1 MSWKIQQEEIELS
14 RSNFEANIRFLKK
27 TRLLNKNKKMLEIG
41 SGKGVMVNYLSK
53 KGYDIIGTEIKDN
66 YIKFAKN
73 RFGIVLKKISGEDLN
88 FKNNSFDIVLS
99 FDVFEHI
106 PDTNKHLNE
115 VRRVL
120 KSNGHYLLQTP
131 NKWTN
136 LPFEIIKN
144 KSLKKHK
151 QYHCSLHNY
160 WELKKRFKENGF
172 NVKFYGIP
180 VVNDFFKK
188 KIKKQFGT
196 LGLIILKILNPDY
209 FPYFL
214 KTNFYLVA
222 R

>member
-1 MSWKIQQEEIELS
+1 MKIN
-14 RSNFEANIRFLKK
+14 RSNFEANIRVLKK

-41 SGKGVMVNYLSK
+41 SGKGVMVNCLSK
-53 KGYDIIGTEIKDN
+53 KGYDIVGTEINDN

-73 RFGIVLKKISGEDLN
+73 RFGVVLKKMSGENLN
-88 FKNNSFDIVLS
+88 FKNNSFDIALS

-106 PDTNKHLNE
+106 PNTNKHLKE

-144 KSLKKHK
+144 KSFKKHK

-160 WELKKRFKENGF
+160 WELKKIFKKNGF
-172 NVKFYGIP
+172 NVKFYKIP
-180 VVNDFFKK
+180 VVNDFFKR

-196 LGLIILKILNPDY
+196 LGLIILKVLNPDY

-214 KTNFYLVA
+214 KTNFYLVGE
-222 R
+222 RV